1 MDMIFLVEIAGNGLL
16 LAVLYGLVSF
26 LLGALFGYSLNS
38 KYKRQ
43 VVELERDRVRL
54 NSNISNLESDL
65 EAAKKARSN
74 ADGEISILRN
84 QLRDRDSRIR
94 EVEGK
99 MSLIEKKFEE
109 ASAKIEGKED
119 NTTSSKTEADL
130 PVDDQK
136 TAEETKGIGSEI
148 SEENVSF
155 ISSKPIKAFKNITSN
170 EDEKGKTKSKS
181 KKSKSKK
188 SDKSEDENST
198 KKKSEVKLK
207 RGRPKKAEAKTK
219 KASKEEITG
228 KAPEPKKRRGRPKG
242 SKNKTTKELPT
253 KASPT
258 GKTKRNPTD
267 KVNPTPAKTMKRA
280 AGTGRRGRTPDDLK
294 IIEGIGPK
302 MEEALRNAGVKT
314 FRKMSTMTPE
324 AIKDILVKT
333 NTRYGIAQTD
343 TWPEQAK
350 LASLKDFEALKT
362 LQDSLNRGVK

>member
-1 MDMIFLVEIAGNGLL
+1 MDMIFLLEITGNGLL
-16 LAVLYGLVSF
+16 IAVLYGLVSF

-94 EVEGK
+94 EAEGK
-99 MSLIEKKFEE
+99 MSLFKKKFEE
-109 ASAKIEGKED
+109 ASAKIEGKEV

-130 PVDDQK
+130 PVGDQK

-155 ISSKPIKAFKNITSN
+155 ISSKSIKAFKKITSN
-170 EDEKGKTKSKS
+170 EDQKRK

-188 SDKSEDENST
+188 LKS
-198 KKKSEVKLK
+198 KKSSKEQITGKATEPK
-207 RGRPKKAEAKTK
+207 KRRGRPKGSKNKTTK
-219 KASKEEITG
+219 ELPTKASLTG
-228 KAPEPKKRRGRPKG
+228 KATEPKKRRGRPKG

-258 GKTKRNPTD
+258 GKTKNYPTD
-267 KVNPTPAKTMKRA
+267 KVNPTPEKTMKRV
-280 AGTGRRGRTPDDLK
+280 AGTRRRGRTPDDLK

-314 FRKMSTMTPE
+314 FRKMSTMSPE
-324 AIKDILVKT
+324 AIKDILVKA

-350 LASLKDFEALKT
+350 LASSKDFEALKT

>member
-16 LAVLYGLVSF
+16 IAVLYGLVSF

-65 EAAKKARSN
+65 EGAKKARSN
-74 ADGEISILRN
+74 ADGEISILHN

-94 EVEGK
+94 EAEGK
-99 MSLIEKKFEE
+99 MSLFKKKFEE
-109 ASAKIEGKED
+109 GSAKIQGKEV

-130 PVDDQK
+130 PVGDQK

-155 ISSKPIKAFKNITSN
+155 ISSKSIKAFKKITSN
-170 EDEKGKTKSKS
+170 EDQKRK

-188 SDKSEDENST
+188 LKS
-198 KKKSEVKLK
+198 KKS
-207 RGRPKKAEAKTK
+207 
-219 KASKEEITG
+219 SKEQITG
-228 KAPEPKKRRGRPKG
+228 KATEPKKRRGRPKG

-253 KASPT
+253 KASLT
-258 GKTKRNPTD
+258 GKTKNNPTD
-267 KVNPTPAKTMKRA
+267 KVNPTPEKTSKRV
-280 AGTGRRGRTPDDLK
+280 AGTRRRGRTPDDLK

-324 AIKDILVKT
+324 AIKDILVKAS
-333 NTRYGIAQTD
+333 TRYGIAQTE

-350 LASLKDFEALKT
+350 LASSKDFEALKT

>member
-1 MDMIFLVEIAGNGLL
+1 MDMIFLLEITGNGLL
-16 LAVLYGLVSF
+16 IAVLYGLVSF

-74 ADGEISILRN
+74 ADGEISILHN

-94 EVEGK
+94 EAEGK
-99 MSLIEKKFEE
+99 MSLFKKKFEE
-109 ASAKIEGKED
+109 GSAKIQGKEV

-130 PVDDQK
+130 PVGDQK

-155 ISSKPIKAFKNITSN
+155 ISSKSIKAFKKITSN
-170 EDEKGKTKSKS
+170 EDQKRK

-188 SDKSEDENST
+188 LKS
-198 KKKSEVKLK
+198 KKS
-207 RGRPKKAEAKTK
+207 
-219 KASKEEITG
+219 SKEQITG
-228 KAPEPKKRRGRPKG
+228 KATEPKKRRGRPKG

-258 GKTKRNPTD
+258 GKTKNNPTD
-267 KVNPTPAKTMKRA
+267 KVNPTPEKTSKRV

-314 FRKMSTMTPE
+314 FRKMSTMSPE
-324 AIKDILVKT
+324 AIKDILVKA
-333 NTRYGIAQTD
+333 NTRYGIAQTE

-350 LASLKDFEALKT
+350 LASSKDFEALKT

>member
-1 MDMIFLVEIAGNGLL
+1 MDMIFLVEITGNGLL
-16 LAVLYGLVSF
+16 IAVLYGLVSF

-74 ADGEISILRN
+74 ADGEISILHN

-94 EVEGK
+94 EAEGK
-99 MSLIEKKFEE
+99 MSLFKKKFEE
-109 ASAKIEGKED
+109 GSAKIQGKEV

-130 PVDDQK
+130 PVGDQK

-155 ISSKPIKAFKNITSN
+155 ISSKSIKAFKKITSN
-170 EDEKGKTKSKS
+170 EDQKRK

-188 SDKSEDENST
+188 LKS
-198 KKKSEVKLK
+198 KKS
-207 RGRPKKAEAKTK
+207 
-219 KASKEEITG
+219 SKEQITG
-228 KAPEPKKRRGRPKG
+228 KATEPKKRRGRPKG

-258 GKTKRNPTD
+258 GKTKNNQTD
-267 KVNPTPAKTMKRA
+267 KVNPTPEKTSKRV
-280 AGTGRRGRTPDDLK
+280 AGTRRRGRTPNDLK

-324 AIKDILVKT
+324 AIKDILVKAS
-333 NTRYGIAQTD
+333 TRYGIAQTE

-350 LASLKDFEALKT
+350 LASSKDFEALKT

>member
-1 MDMIFLVEIAGNGLL
+1 MIFLVEITRNGLL
-16 LAVLYGLVSF
+16 IAVLYGLVSF

-74 ADGEISILRN
+74 ADGEISILHN

-94 EVEGK
+94 EAEGK
-99 MSLIEKKFEE
+99 MSLFKKKFEE
-109 ASAKIEGKED
+109 GSAKIQGKEV

-130 PVDDQK
+130 PVGDQK

-155 ISSKPIKAFKNITSN
+155 ISSKSIKAFKKITSN
-170 EDEKGKTKSKS
+170 EDQKRKKKSKS
-181 KKSKSKK
+181 KKLKSKK
-188 SDKSEDENST
+188 SDKSKDENST

-207 RGRPKKAEAKTK
+207 RGRPKKAEGKSK
-219 KASKEEITG
+219 KSSKEQITG
-228 KAPEPKKRRGRPKG
+228 KATEPKKRRGRPKG

-258 GKTKRNPTD
+258 GKTKSNPTD
-267 KVNPTPAKTMKRA
+267 KVNPTPEKTSKRV
-280 AGTGRRGRTPDDLK
+280 AGTRRRGRTPDDLK

-324 AIKDILVKT
+324 AIKDILVKAS
-333 NTRYGIAQTD
+333 TRYGIAQTE

-350 LASLKDFEALKT
+350 LASSKDFEALKT